1 MPRRIVDLYD
11 YWWSSN
17 QPRSVALWKMMPPCL
32 FWCLWREM
40 NDRNF
45 EDREDAGEILSLF
58 YETLYL
64 WTAALVSPLL
74 ITYSDF
80 LVCFGLSS

>member
-1 MPRRIVDLYD
+1 
-11 YWWSSN
+11 
-17 QPRSVALWKMMPPCL
+17 
-32 FWCLWREM
+32 M

-45 EDREDAGEILSLF
+45 EDRENAGEILSLF

-64 WTAALVSPLL
+64 LTAALVSPLL

-80 LVCFGLSS
+80 LVGFGLSS